1 MRDVAKSNSDDKS
14 SKNVPATR
22 NSRLT
27 HAAASVS
34 EPGMRNQVALV
45 GLVAVLTGACVASP
59 DADVE
64 TSSQSAT
71 ANVTV
76 AFKSDWTTDV
86 RGTLMRG
93 KRMLIEYATERATCT
108 GTFNGA
114 LAWSV
119 TAFYR
124 WDGGE
129 VATTYAAGFTSD
141 PSAPPAGIDLDR
153 SGQLEVWFQNTNR
166 WGCNA
171 YDSNYGQNYKF
182 NVEVAI
188 AGNEPNWLGNANYAI
203 ERATCNGGVCP
214 GAWRSLDN
222 GFTYDTWARQRAAL
236 RVAGFEVWKPGVTD
250 LDNPNLWQQLDAQI
264 HYRYVGQSAFVTDYI
279 NFDQRWSNNAHY
291 AVDLRAFD
299 PFAWPNSSANIR
311 TVADCPAY
319 TLRRD
324 TSNQY
329 VEAELEFYF
338 SVNGKELR
346 VASGNFFRGR
356 YQDYLGNYAICVQ

>member
-1 MRDVAKSNSDDKS
+1 
-14 SKNVPATR
+14 
-22 NSRLT
+22 
-27 HAAASVS
+27 
-34 EPGMRNQVALV
+34 MRNQVALV

-76 AFKSDWTTDV
+76 AFKSDWTTEV

-114 LAWSV
+114 PAWSV

-129 VATTYAAGFTSD
+129 VATTYAAGLKSD

-153 SGQLEVWFQNTNR
+153 SGQLEVWFQNTSR

-182 NVEVAI
+182 NVEVAV
-188 AGNEPNWLGNANYAI
+188 AGNQPNWIGNASYAI

-279 NFDQRWSNNAHY
+279 NFDQRWNNNAHY

-299 PFAWPNSSANIR
+299 PFEWPNTSANIR
-311 TVADCPAY
+311 TTADCPAY

-324 TSNQY
+324 ASNQY

-346 VASGNFFRGR
+346 AASGNFFRGR
-356 YQDYLGNYAICVQ
+356 YQDYLGNYAICAQ